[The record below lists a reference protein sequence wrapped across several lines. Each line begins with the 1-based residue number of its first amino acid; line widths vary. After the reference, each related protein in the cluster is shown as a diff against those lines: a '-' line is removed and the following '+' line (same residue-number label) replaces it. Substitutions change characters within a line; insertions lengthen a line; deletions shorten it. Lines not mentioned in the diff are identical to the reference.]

1 MITNLGTATGVL
13 AAASPDNWYSVKVN
27 SPQTLNLNL
36 QAAFGTPSM
45 TLVDPSGKQVAS
57 SGGATRTNDG
67 WINATLAAGT
77 YFARVS
83 SSNDNDFT
91 LSLSAAPLANQ
102 ASTSRFQ

>member
-57 SGGATRTNDG
+57 SGGATRTKTAG
-67 WINATLAAGT
+67 STLPLPPAPTSWMSTAAAMPAT
-77 YFARVS
+77 
-83 SSNDNDFT
+83 
-91 LSLSAAPLANQ
+91 P
-102 ASTSRFQ
+102 